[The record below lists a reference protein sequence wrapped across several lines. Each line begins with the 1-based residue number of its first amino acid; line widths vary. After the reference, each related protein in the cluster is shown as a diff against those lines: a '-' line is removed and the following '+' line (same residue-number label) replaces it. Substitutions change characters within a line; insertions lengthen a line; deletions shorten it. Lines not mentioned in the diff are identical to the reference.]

1 MYKIFFGF
9 FFGFAKISSTFA
21 PSKGT
26 LSYGVMVTQQI
37 LVLLFQVRILV
48 AQQERMVKG
57 HPFFCCR
64 EVRLLLQLL
73 REPWAFFVSGSKPLL
88 LKGGVGRDFK
98 YVATAGHPL
107 LFAKG
112 FARALG
118 DWLLREPCFLCQVVS
133 PSFSKEGLGRI
144 VGIREGRRPS
154 LSLRK
159 GFAGRPLEVV

>member
-57 HPFFCCR
+57 HPFF
-64 EVRLLLQLL
+64 VVGKSG
-73 REPWAFFVSGSKPLL
+73 FFYNYCVSRG
-88 LKGGVGRDFK
+88 
-98 YVATAGHPL
+98 
-107 LFAKG
+107 
-112 FARALG
+112 
-118 DWLLREPCFLCQVVS
+118 FLCQVVS
-133 PSFSKEGLGRI
+133 LP
-144 VGIREGRRPS
+144 
-154 LSLRK
+154 
-159 GFAGRPLEVV
+159 